1 MAKRAGYHHLCRDLK
16 PENVLLTTNGDVKLS
31 DFGLGHLPSSS
42 LHNDVLQTTC
52 GTPNYVAPE
61 VLMRQGYYGAPAD
74 VWSLGQHAVH
84 AVCKYAT
91 LSESL
96 LHGCGCAGHTAV
108 CRLPN
113 MCAMTIRGSAQRREA
128 PCAAYICYHFSHPPT
143 MCPIH
148 PRVSDVRYAAHYPST
163 LIMLM
168 FCRSAAVCH
177 HGWYTSL

>member
-1 MAKRAGYHHLCRDLK
+1 MDTCSYCHGVTACTVRQYYTKHSGMAKCVHRNHLCRDLK

-84 AVCKYAT
+84 AVCKCAT
-91 LSESL
+91 KVKSM
-96 LHGCGCAGHTAV
+96 LHGCGCAGHTV
-108 CRLPN
+108 VFRLPY

-128 PCAAYICYHFSHPPT
+128 PCLH
-143 MCPIH
+143 
-148 PRVSDVRYAAHYPST
+148 
-163 LIMLM
+163 L
-168 FCRSAAVCH
+168 
-177 HGWYTSL
+177 

>member
-1 MAKRAGYHHLCRDLK
+1 MHADFIHSIHSAAICGLQTLLLSPCSAAVSFLDWSNGYSHGVAACTVRQCYLDRSGMATCVRCNRLCRDLK

-84 AVCKYAT
+84 AVCKYA
-91 LSESL
+91 
-96 LHGCGCAGHTAV
+96 A
-108 CRLPN
+108 
-113 MCAMTIRGSAQRREA
+113 
-128 PCAAYICYHFSHPPT
+128 
-143 MCPIH
+143 
-148 PRVSDVRYAAHYPST
+148 
-163 LIMLM
+163 
-168 FCRSAAVCH
+168 
-177 HGWYTSL
+177 

>member
-74 VWSLGQHAVH
+74 VWSLGQHAAH

-91 LSESL
+91 
-96 LHGCGCAGHTAV
+96 
-108 CRLPN
+108 
-113 MCAMTIRGSAQRREA
+113 
-128 PCAAYICYHFSHPPT
+128 
-143 MCPIH
+143 
-148 PRVSDVRYAAHYPST
+148 
-163 LIMLM
+163 
-168 FCRSAAVCH
+168 
-177 HGWYTSL
+177 